1 MGRTWKDSK
10 FDFKGKK
17 ESKKER
23 QSKDLKKVN
32 KSRFDGRQ
40 QHED

>member
-32 KSRFDGRQ
+32 KSKFDGRPQ
-40 QHED
+40 YEE

>member
-17 ESKKER
+17 ESKKGKP
-23 QSKDLKKVN
+23 SKDIKKSN
-32 KSRFDGRQ
+32 KEKFGKIEFD
-40 QHED
+40 E